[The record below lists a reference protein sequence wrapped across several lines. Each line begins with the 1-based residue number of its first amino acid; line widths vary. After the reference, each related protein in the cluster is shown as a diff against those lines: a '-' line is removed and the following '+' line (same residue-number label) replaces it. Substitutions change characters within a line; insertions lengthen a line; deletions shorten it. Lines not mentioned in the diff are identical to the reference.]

1 MSNFT
6 KEQKIAFLSLA
17 EEYDL
22 NVYEIISKGGPNEIN
37 VSNQD
42 EAALLNAY
50 ASTICEL
57 VVKDHPDIDGV
68 DENINAD
75 AEMVVYM
82 VADIL
87 SEAGFDI

>member
-6 KEQKIAFLSLA
+6 KEQKSAFLSLA

-22 NVYEIISKGGPNEIN
+22 KVYEIISRGDPSEIA
-37 VSNQD
+37 VSNKE
-42 EAALLNAY
+42 EAMLLNNF

-57 VVKDHPDIDGV
+57 VVKDHPDVEGV

-75 AEMVVYM
+75 AEMAVYI
-82 VADIL
+82 VTDLL

>member
-22 NVYEIISKGGPNEIN
+22 KVYEIISRGGPTEIV
-37 VSNQD
+37 VSTQD
-42 EAALLNAY
+42 EASLLNTF
-50 ASTICEL
+50 ASTICEV

-75 AEMVVYM
+75 AEMAVYM
-82 VADIL
+82 VTDIL